1 MDAIVGT
8 YVRPDFTLVRGEGT
22 RVWDDSGK
30 GYLDFTAGIGVLALG
45 HGSPLVAEAIRGT
58 LETGL
63 VHTSNLYRTKPGE
76 LLAEALV
83 DAAFPGKAFFCNSG
97 AEANEAAFKFARK
110 WAGQG
115 RSGIV
120 AFHGSFHGRLFGS
133 LAATDRPS
141 YQAPFEPLMP
151 GVAFADVGD
160 LEGVSALLAGGSVA
174 AVIIE
179 PVQGEGG
186 IVPVPTAFL
195 RGLRDLCDETCTLL
209 IFDEVQCGLGR
220 TGALFAHEHAG
231 VLPDILTLA
240 KPLAGG
246 LPMGAVVVS
255 EGVAGTVAPGDHATT
270 FGGGPLV
277 ASAALAVM
285 GQLTAPGFLEGVRE
299 RAAHLRDA
307 LAGLAKASPSVV
319 EVRGMGLMVGIVLSG
334 EAAPAV
340 AQARELGLLVVSAGP
355 TVVRLLP
362 PLNVSVEE
370 IDEAVAILAQSIR

>member
-45 HGSPLVAEAIRGT
+45 HGSPVVADAIRST

-151 GVAFADVGD
+151 GVEFADVGD

-186 IVPVPTAFL
+186 YVVPPAGYIASL
-195 RGLRDLCDETCTLL
+195 RKFCDE
-209 IFDEVQCGLGR
+209 
-220 TGALFAHEHAG
+220 H
-231 VLPDILTLA
+231 
-240 KPLAGG
+240 
-246 LPMGAVVVS
+246 
-255 EGVAGTVAPGDHATT
+255 GTYSAQYIHPT
-270 FGGGPLV
+270 F
-277 ASAALAVM
+277 
-285 GQLTAPGFLEGVRE
+285 T
-299 RAAHLRDA
+299 
-307 LAGLAKASPSVV
+307 
-319 EVRGMGLMVGIVLSG
+319 
-334 EAAPAV
+334 
-340 AQARELGLLVVSAGP
+340 
-355 TVVRLLP
+355 
-362 PLNVSVEE
+362 
-370 IDEAVAILAQSIR
+370 